1 MITVRLLLLFSL
13 TLTWPHQA
21 TAEPVALRIGTYV
34 PEQSVGVT
42 RVIRPWMEAVRG
54 DLGDEIQFEEYWGG
68 SLGRDPFSQ
77 YELVRHRVLDIAWV
91 LPSYTPGV
99 FPQIHI
105 AELPNLARTAT
116 EASLAAW
123 AIHEQGLLGGT
134 DNVHVIGIWTTDIS
148 NIHSAV
154 VIRKAADLKNLRIRT
169 AGAVQADFISAMN
182 AAPQTLDA
190 VETNEAL
197 QRGTVDG
204 LVQAWTG
211 MRSFRTEL
219 LSKSVYTVPA
229 GAIPFLLL
237 MNQKSWEAL
246 NPQMKTIF
254 AKHGGKTLA
263 RQAGA
268 IYDEMAVTYQSE
280 NVQNRGYK
288 IHVPSEDD
296 EVILQASS
304 RRLHQDWIAD
314 TSKGQEAF
322 DLFQETLA
330 ELRAQ
335 Y

>member
-1 MITVRLLLLFSL
+1 MIIRSLLVLCLSL
-13 TLTWPHQA
+13 ISILSAHAEGLT
-21 TAEPVALRIGTYV
+21 LRIGTYV
-34 PEQSVGVT
+34 PEQSVGVS
-42 RVIRPWMEAVRG
+42 RVIRPWMEAVKA
-54 DLGDEIQFEEYWGG
+54 DLGDKVGFDEYWGG

-77 YELVRHRVLDIAWV
+77 YELVRHGVLDIAWV

-105 AELPNLARTAT
+105 AELPNLARTST

-154 VIRKAADLKNLRIRT
+154 PIRRSTDLKNLRIRT

-237 MNQKSWEAL
+237 MNQESWSDLSPAM
-246 NPQMKTIF
+246 QAAFT
-254 AKHGGKTLA
+254 KHGARTLA
-263 RQAGA
+263 QQAGA
-268 IYDEMAVTYQSE
+268 VYDEMAVTYQTE
-280 NVQNRGYK
+280 NVQNRGYA
-288 IHVPSEDD
+288 INAPSKED
-296 EVILQASS
+296 EIILKDRS
-304 RRLHQDWIAD
+304 RRLHESLIAA
-314 TSKGQEAF
+314 TPNGQEAF
-322 DLFQETLA
+322 DVFMETLNA
-330 ELRAQ
+330 LRSEH
-335 Y
+335 